1 MKGVTMNLKLKAQ
14 HKSLKTE
21 IRFIEKDKT

>member
-14 HKSLKTE
+14 QKSFKIE
-21 IRFIEKDKT
+21 IRFIEKYKT